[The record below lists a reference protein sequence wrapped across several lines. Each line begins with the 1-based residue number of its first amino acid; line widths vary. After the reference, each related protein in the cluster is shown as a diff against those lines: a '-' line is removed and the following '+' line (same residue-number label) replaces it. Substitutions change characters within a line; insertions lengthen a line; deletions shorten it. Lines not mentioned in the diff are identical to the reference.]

1 MLMKTRPRPSNFCL
15 ISISLITTFLCG
27 LSTSSIAAQS
37 PNIVLIFTDDLGY
50 GDLGCYGHPTIDTPH
65 LDQMAAEGQRWTDF
79 YAPAPVCTAS
89 RAGLL
94 TGRYPVKTGTA
105 SAVFFEW
112 SAEGLDPAE
121 VTIAEALKEAGY
133 VTACVGKWHL
143 GHQSQYLPTN
153 QGFDSYFGIPYS
165 NDMRIDPRMPFSED
179 VLLREGMTLEHVQAR
194 GNKIN
199 DWVPL
204 MEGDQVI
211 EYPCDQTTLTRR
223 STDRCLEFI
232 QNNKDRPFFLYYA
245 SSFPHIPLHASAEF
259 RDKSRRGLY
268 GDVVEELDASV
279 GAILNALRESGLAEN
294 TLVVFTSDN
303 GPWLV
308 MDERGG
314 SAGLLR
320 SGKGTTWEG
329 GMREPTLFWWPG
341 TIEAGSICRDIG
353 SALDLFAT
361 FAALGQG
368 TAGGEDS
375 LNLMPALKGGNSP
388 RSEFFF
394 YRKEELYAV
403 RSGPWKLHL
412 ITEGAWGDG
421 EPRIKYEDPLLFHL
435 GHDPS
440 ENYNIA
446 DKHADVVEELM
457 ALAKKQDEAVK
468 PGRNR
473 HVKKL
478 EYQDRPEWA
487 R

>member
-1 MLMKTRPRPSNFCL
+1 MMSRLNTANSYL
-15 ISISLITTFLCG
+15 TTLCWIAALLG
-27 LSTSSIAAQS
+27 GCFVSTSVAQQ

-50 GDLGCYGHPTIDTPH
+50 GDLGCYGHPTIATPH
-65 LDQMAAEGQRWTDF
+65 LDRMAAEGQRWTDF
-79 YAPAPVCTAS
+79 YAPAPVCSAS

-94 TGRYPVKTGTA
+94 TGRYPTKTGTA

-121 VTIAEALKEAGY
+121 VTIAETLKQAGY

-165 NDMRIDPRMPFSED
+165 NDMRLDPRMPFAED
-179 VLLREGMTLEHVQAR
+179 VLLREGMTLERARAR

-199 DWVPL
+199 NWVPL

-223 STDRCLEFI
+223 STKRCIEFI
-232 QNNKDRPFFLYYA
+232 QNNKERPFFLYYA

-279 GAILNALRESGLAEN
+279 GAILDTLRESGLAEN

-303 GPWLV
+303 GPWLK

-341 TIEAGSICRDIG
+341 TIEAGSICRGIG
-353 SALDLFAT
+353 SALDFYAT
-361 FAALGQG
+361 FSALGQG
-368 TAGGEDS
+368 TTKAEDS

-394 YRKEELYAV
+394 YREEELYAV

-421 EPRIKYEDPLLFHL
+421 EPRIKYDNPLLFHL

-440 ENYNIA
+440 EKYDIA
-446 DKHADVVEELM
+446 DKHTDVIEALM
-457 ALAKKQDEAVK
+457 ALVEQQEKAVK
-468 PGRNR
+468 TGRNR

-478 EYQDRPEWA
+478 EYQERPDWA

>member
-1 MLMKTRPRPSNFCL
+1 MKTRLSSSNFCL
-15 ISISLITTFLCG
+15 TSISVIATLLCVF
-27 LSTSSIAAQS
+27 SFSSIAAQA
-37 PNIVLIFTDDLGY
+37 PNIVLIYSDDLGY
-50 GDLGCYGHPTIDTPH
+50 GDLGCYGHPTIATPH
-65 LDQMAAEGQRWTDF
+65 LDRMAAEGQRWTDF
-79 YAPAPVCTAS
+79 YAPAPVCSAS

-94 TGRYPVKTGTA
+94 TGRYPTKTGTA

-121 VTIAEALKEAGY
+121 VTIAETLKQAGY

-165 NDMRIDPRMPFSED
+165 NDMRLDPRMPFAED
-179 VLLREGMTLEHVQAR
+179 VLLREGMTLERARAR

-199 DWVPL
+199 NWVPL

-223 STDRCLEFI
+223 STERCVEFI
-232 QNNKDRPFFLYYA
+232 QSNKERPFFLYYA

-268 GDVVEELDASV
+268 GDVIEELDASV
-279 GAILNALRESGLAEN
+279 GTILDTLRESGLAEN

-303 GPWLV
+303 GPWLK

-329 GMREPTLFWWPG
+329 GMREPALFWWPG
-341 TIEAGSICRDIG
+341 TIEAGSICRGIG
-353 SALDLFAT
+353 SALDLYTT
-361 FAALGQG
+361 FAVLAQG
-368 TAGGEDS
+368 TARGEDS
-375 LNLMPALKGGNSP
+375 LNLVPALEGGNSP
-388 RSEFFF
+388 RSEFFY
-394 YRKEELYAV
+394 YREEELYAV

-421 EPRIKYEDPLLFHL
+421 EPRIKYENPLLFHL

-440 ENYNIA
+440 EKYNIA
-446 DKHADVVEELM
+446 DKHSYVVEELM
-457 ALAKKQDEAVK
+457 ALVEQQEKAVN

-478 EYQDRPEWA
+478 EYQERPDWA

>member
-1 MLMKTRPRPSNFCL
+1 L
-15 ISISLITTFLCG
+15 IY
-27 LSTSSIAAQS
+27 
-37 PNIVLIFTDDLGY
+37 TDDLGY
-50 GDLGCYGHPTIDTPH
+50 GDLGCYGHPTIATPH
-65 LDQMAAEGQRWTDF
+65 LDRMAAEGQRWTDF
-79 YAPAPVCTAS
+79 YAPAPVCSAS

-94 TGRYPVKTGTA
+94 TGRYPTKTGTA

-121 VTIAEALKEAGY
+121 VTIAETLKQAGY

-153 QGFDSYFGIPYS
+153 QGFDSYYGIPYS
-165 NDMRIDPRMPFSED
+165 NDMRLDPRMPFAED
-179 VLLREGMTLEHVQAR
+179 VLLREGMTLERARAR

-199 DWVPL
+199 NWVPL

-223 STDRCLEFI
+223 STERCVEFI
-232 QNNKDRPFFLYYA
+232 QSNKERPFFLYYA

-268 GDVVEELDASV
+268 GDVIEELDASV
-279 GAILNALRESGLAEN
+279 GTILDTLRESGLAEN

-303 GPWLV
+303 GPWLK

-329 GMREPTLFWWPG
+329 GMREPALFWWPG
-341 TIEAGSICRDIG
+341 TIEAGSICRGIG
-353 SALDLFAT
+353 SALDLYTT
-361 FAALGQG
+361 FAVLAQG
-368 TAGGEDS
+368 TARGEDS
-375 LNLMPALKGGNSP
+375 LNLVPALEGGNSP
-388 RSEFFF
+388 RSEFFY
-394 YRKEELYAV
+394 YREEELYAV

-421 EPRIKYEDPLLFHL
+421 EPRIKYDNPLLFHL

-440 ENYNIA
+440 EKYDIA
-446 DKHADVVEELM
+446 DKHTAVIEALMTLVEQQE
-457 ALAKKQDEAVK
+457 KAVK
-468 PGRNR
+468 TGRNR

-478 EYQDRPEWA
+478 EYQERPDWA